1 VYDLVIASSSPPLA
15 GYVRVSTS
23 AQAES
28 GIGLAAQRRLLAD
41 AATQHGLDVGEVY
54 ADEGKSGAKMS
65 NRPALQAALAAIRAG
80 DASGLIVA
88 KIDRLG
94 RSAAEVLALVEQAR
108 RDGWRLV
115 ALDAGL
121 DTATPAG
128 ELVAGMLALAARF
141 EHRRISERQVEK
153 FDELRR
159 QGRARGRVSTPSDI
173 ADRIRELR
181 HTGATW
187 QAIADELN
195 ARGVPTTRGG
205 LTWRPSSS
213 RSAYLTRE
221 VELAAQTT

>member
-1 VYDLVIASSSPPLA
+1 MGTLRQAPLA
-15 GYVRVSTS
+15 GYVRVSTA

-28 GIGLAAQRRLLAD
+28 GIGIASQRQALTD
-41 AATQHGLDVGEVY
+41 AAALHGLRVGQIY
-54 ADEGKSGAKMS
+54 ADEGRSGAKMS
-65 NRPALQAALAAIRAG
+65 NPPALQAALGAIRSSDAG
-80 DASGLIVA
+80 GLIVA

-108 RDGWRLV
+108 VEGWRLV

-153 FDELRR
+153 FAELRR
-159 QGRARGRVSTPSDI
+159 QGRPRGRPATPRRI
-173 ADRIRELR
+173 ADRICELR
-181 HTGATW
+181 DSGAAW

-195 ARGVPTTRGG
+195 VAGVPTPRGG
-205 LTWRPSSS
+205 ALWRPSST
-213 RSAYLTRE
+213 RSAYQARKL
-221 VELAAQTT
+221 ELLAQVKAEP